1 MVSLWPFKVRPP
13 VQQRTPQYSPIQAS
27 KSNSSLFS
35 LNKQAEDSSPAF
47 FEKTLSTLSEKITRA
62 TTRLDLHRQHARRF
76 KALWTLYTTFVYL
89 LYSIIL
95 ALVLG
100 WQNWGVKEYAAI
112 VGGPVVY
119 VPL

>member
-13 VQQRTPQYSPIQAS
+13 TQHRTPQDKPQ
-27 KSNSSLFS
+27 SNLPSLS

-112 VGGPVVY
+112 VGGPIVY
-119 VPL
+119 VSL